1 MQTQSSSLR
10 PKPTRKITR
19 GRPACAETQR
29 NETLRL
35 LREAGPVGVS
45 RATLIFEHHFSQC
58 GARVDELKSQGY
70 AIESELREDEKYVR
84 YILKGEPLDPGPL
97 PDRSEK
103 TRDWFTESTGRER
116 PKQTPDYGPLFA
128 GVPTEPRR

>member
-1 MQTQSSSLR
+1 MQTQSNSLR

-19 GRPACAETQR
+19 GRPAFAETQR
-29 NETLRL
+29 DEILRL

-70 AIESELREDEKYVR
+70 VIESELREGAKYVR
-84 YILKGEPLDPGPL
+84 YILKGEPLDAGPL
-97 PDRSEK
+97 PDRSQK
-103 TRDWFTESTGRER
+103 TGDWFVESTGRER
-116 PKQTPDYGPLFA
+116 PKQMPDYGPLFA
-128 GVPTEPRR
+128 RVATEPRR